1 MVYIPPIVPSG
12 NNSLEAR
19 LKALEVAQAYDIS
32 KQKELAEELEI
43 AHERVSALSAR
54 LREETGRLN
63 ARMEDWRS
71 TIALWVIGALVSA
84 VASLLLMIVKL
95 KLPGLL

>member
-1 MVYIPPIVPSG
+1 MTYIPPIVPSG

-19 LKALEVAQAYDIS
+19 LKALEVAQAYDTS
-32 KQKELAEELEI
+32 RMRELAEELEI

-63 ARMEDWRS
+63 GRMEDWRA

>member
-1 MVYIPPIVPSG
+1 MSYTPPIYPSG
-12 NNSLEAR
+12 VNSLEAR
-19 LKALEVAQAYDIS
+19 VKGLEVARAYDTARM
-32 KQKELAEELEI
+32 KEMAEEIEI
-43 AHERVSALSAR
+43 AHERISALSQK